1 MTARIALFLSLA
13 GFSSFSQAQQVDG
26 AIPPRLVT
34 DRIIV
39 QYHPVPT
46 YGNAIAF
53 IKQGITSGAFGVAA
67 GKQKDI
73 LDLGSS
79 VNINDAAI
87 LANSLTIDPQV
98 DYAEPDYIMQAMQ
111 IPTDARF
118 SEQWNL
124 KNPVSGINAPAAW
137 NITTGSEEII
147 VGVVDTGV
155 IKHSDLVTNVVDGY
169 DFISHPWIANDGDGR
184 DNHAK
189 DPGDAITQI
198 GACGSVN
205 GVPIPSRPMDS
216 SWHGTHVAGTIAA
229 LSNNNKGVSGVAWT
243 TKVMPLRALG
253 RCGGYSSD
261 IVDAMLWA
269 AGFEVYGLPG
279 NPKPVKVLNLSLG
292 GSAVTCPRIYQNAF
306 NKLAEANVSVVVAAG
321 NENRD
326 ATLATPANCDNVI
339 TVAAIDRE
347 GNRSWYSNFGAKVDI
362 AAPGGETMNLANGIL
377 STSNNGTTSPNL
389 DNYEY
394 YQGTSMATPHVA
406 GVLALMYAVNKSLT
420 AARANQI
427 ILDTARSFPAG
438 TCNKSLCGA
447 GLLDAGAA
455 VLKAQQS
462 K

>member
-1 MTARIALFLSLA
+1 MTARIALFLLLA
-13 GFSSFSQAQQVDG
+13 GFSSFSLAQQIDG
-26 AIPPRLVT
+26 TIPPRQVT

-39 QYHPVPT
+39 QYHPKPT

-53 IKQGITSGAFGVAA
+53 IKQGITSGSFGVAA

-79 VNINDAAI
+79 VNIDDAVI
-87 LANSLTIDPQV
+87 LANSLNIDPQV
-98 DYAEPDYIMQAMQ
+98 DFAEPDYIMQVMQ
-111 IPTDARF
+111 IPTDSRF
-118 SEQWNL
+118 SEQWSL
-124 KNPVSGINAPAAW
+124 KNPVSGINAPSAW
-137 NITTGSEEII
+137 NITTGDENII

-155 IKHSDLVTNVVDGY
+155 LRHSDLVANLVDGY

-184 DNHAK
+184 DNHPK
-189 DPGDAITQI
+189 DPGDGITQI

-229 LSNNNKGVSGVAWT
+229 LSNNNKGVSGVAWK
-243 TKVMPLRALG
+243 TKIMPLRALG

-269 AGFEVYGLPG
+269 AGFEVYGLPR
-279 NPKPVKVLNLSLG
+279 NTKPVKVLNLSLG
-292 GSAVTCPRIYQNAF
+292 GSATTCPRIYQNAF
-306 NKLAEANVSVVVAAG
+306 DKLAAANISVVVAAG

-326 ATLATPANCDNVI
+326 ASLATPANCDNVI

-347 GNRSWYSNFGAKVDI
+347 GNRSWYSNFGKKVDI
-362 AAPGGETMNLANGIL
+362 AAPGGETLNLANGIL
-377 STSNNGTTSPNL
+377 STSNSGTTSPNL
-389 DNYEY
+389 DNYEF
-394 YQGTSMATPHVA
+394 YQGTSMATPHAA
-406 GVLALMYAVNKSLT
+406 GVLALIYAVRKSLT
-420 AARANQI
+420 AAQANQI
-427 ILDTARSFPAG
+427 ILDTVRAFPAG
-438 TCNKSLCGA
+438 TCNTSLCGA

>member
-1 MTARIALFLSLA
+1 MTARIALFLALA
-13 GFSSFSQAQQVDG
+13 GFSSFSLAQQIDG
-26 AIPPRLVT
+26 TIPPRLVT

-39 QYHPVPT
+39 QYHPTPT

-53 IKQGITSGAFGVAA
+53 IKQGTTSGSFGVAA

-79 VNINDAAI
+79 VNIDDAVI
-87 LANSLTIDPQV
+87 LANSLNIDPQV
-98 DYAEPDYIMQAMQ
+98 DFAEPDYIMQAMQ
-111 IPTDARF
+111 IPSDSRF

-137 NITTGSEEII
+137 NITTGDENII

-155 IKHSDLVTNVVDGY
+155 VRHSDLVTNLVDGY

-184 DNHAK
+184 DNHPK
-189 DPGDAITQI
+189 DTGDGITQI

-205 GVPIPSRPMDS
+205 GAPIPSRPMDS

-229 LSNNNKGVSGVAWT
+229 VSNNNKGVSGVAW
-243 TKVMPLRALG
+243 KAKIMPLRALG

-269 AGFEVYGLPG
+269 AGFEVYGLPR
-279 NPKPVKVLNLSLG
+279 NTKPVKVLNLSLG
-292 GSAVTCPRIYQNAF
+292 GSATTCPKIYQNAF
-306 NKLAEANVSVVVAAG
+306 DKLAAANISVVVAAG

-326 ATLATPANCDNVI
+326 ASLATPANCDNVI

-347 GNRSWYSNFGAKVDI
+347 GNRSWYSNFGKKIDI
-362 AAPGGETMNLANGIL
+362 AAPGGETLNLANGIL
-377 STSNNGTTSPNL
+377 STSNSGTTSPNL

-406 GVLALMYAVNKSLT
+406 GVLALIYAANDKLT
-420 AARANQI
+420 AAQANQI
-427 ILDTARSFPAG
+427 ILNTVRTFPTG
-438 TCNKSLCGA
+438 TCNTSLCGA

-455 VLKAQQS
+455 VLKAEQS